1 MHSPSPRSLVDL
13 PIRRLNRGDLVPCAD
28 LCEDRGWPRDEHRWG
43 LLLSAGTGYGIDA
56 PDGKGLA
63 ATCLTMPYGSGFTA
77 VGMMLVA
84 GRYARRGIA
93 RRLMR
98 HVMET
103 AGDTPLALYATEQG
117 RPLYEDLGFS
127 PVGRAERVGGRFE
140 ATGSGGSGSA
150 AHASSALPA
159 SAPPSS
165 VPSVTTRPAAADD
178 LQAMVRLDLPVFG
191 TDRTHLLARLPAFAD
206 RLQVAED
213 HGELVG
219 YAALWPSGQAEVV
232 GPLIAR
238 DTATA
243 QALVAALAAT
253 TDRPLRAD
261 VDDRHK
267 ELLGWLTEHG
277 LEPLSWTTV
286 MTYGIPELPGDAARR
301 FAPLT
306 VATG

>member
-84 GRYARRGIA
+84 GRYARQGIA

-117 RPLYEDLGFS
+117 QPLYEDLGFS

-140 ATGSGGSGSA
+140 ATGSGGSGSP
-150 AHASSALPA
+150 AHTSSELPSASS
-159 SAPPSS
+159 
-165 VPSVTTRPAAADD
+165 SVTTRPAAADD

-219 YAALWPSGQAEVV
+219 YAALWPSGHAEVV

-267 ELLGWLTEHG
+267 ELLGWLTDHG
-277 LEPLSWTTV
+277 LEPLSRTTV
-286 MTYGIPELPGDAARR
+286 MTYGIPDLPGDAARR

>member
-43 LLLSAGTGYGIDA
+43 LLLSAGIGYGIDA

-63 ATCLTMPYGSGFTA
+63 ATCLTTPYGSDLTA
-77 VGMMLVA
+77 VGMLLVA
-84 GRYARRGIA
+84 GRYGRQGLA

-103 AGDTPLALYATEQG
+103 VGDSPLALYATEQG
-117 RPLYEDLGFS
+117 RPLYEGLGFS
-127 PVGRAERVGGRFE
+127 PVGRAERVGGRFG
-140 ATGSGGSGSA
+140 TPRPGGSPSA
-150 AHASSALPA
+150 A
-159 SAPPSS
+159 PSR
-165 VPSVTTRPAAADD
+165 PSLTTRPAAADD

-191 TDRTHLLARLPAFAD
+191 ADRTHLLARLPAFSD
-206 RLQVAED
+206 RLQVAEE

-219 YAALWPSGQAEVV
+219 YAALWPSGHAAVV
-232 GPLIAR
+232 GPLVAR

-243 QALVAALAAT
+243 QALVSALAGT

-261 VDDRHK
+261 IDGRHK

-286 MTYGIPELPGDAARR
+286 MTYGLAELPGDAARR
-301 FAPLT
+301 FSPLT

>member
-63 ATCLTMPYGSGFTA
+63 GTCLTMPYGSDLTA
-77 VGMMLVA
+77 VGMLLVA
-84 GRYARRGIA
+84 ERYARRGLA

-98 HVMET
+98 HVLET
-103 AGDTPLALYATEQG
+103 VGDTPLALYATEQG
-117 RPLYEDLGFS
+117 QPLYEDLGFS
-127 PVGRAERVGGRFE
+127 PVGRAERVGGRFGAGGPDGSPS
-140 ATGSGGSGSA
+140 AT
-150 AHASSALPA
+150 ASPSRTSSTLPPPA
-159 SAPPSS
+159 S
-165 VPSVTTRPAAADD
+165 SVTTRPAAADD
-178 LQAMVRLDLPVFG
+178 LQAMVRLDFPVFG
-191 TDRTHLLARLPAFAD
+191 ADRTHLLARLPAFSD
-206 RLQVAED
+206 RLQVAEA

-219 YAALWPSGQAEVV
+219 YAALWPSGHAEVV

-261 VDDRHK
+261 VDARHE
-267 ELLGWLTEHG
+267 ELLGWLAEHG
-277 LEPLSWTTV
+277 LAPLSRTTV
-286 MTYGIPELPGDAARR
+286 MTYGIPDLPGDAARR

>member
-1 MHSPSPRSLVDL
+1 MHSPSPSSLVDL
-13 PIRRLNRGDLVPCAD
+13 PIRHLNRGDLVPCAD

-63 ATCLTMPYGSGFTA
+63 GTCLTMPYGSDLTA
-77 VGMMLVA
+77 VGMLLVA
-84 GRYARRGIA
+84 GRYARRGLA

-98 HVMET
+98 HVME
-103 AGDTPLALYATEQG
+103 AVGDTPLALYATEQG
-117 RPLYEDLGFS
+117 QPLYESLGFS
-127 PVGRAERVGGRFE
+127 PVSRAERVGGRFG
-140 ATGSGGSGSA
+140 TGGPGNSPSTM
-150 AHASSALPA
+150 AS
-159 SAPPSS
+159 PSRA
-165 VPSVTTRPAAADD
+165 SVTTRPAAADD

-191 TDRTHLLARLPAFAD
+191 TDRTHLLARLPAFSD
-206 RLQVAED
+206 RLRVAEE

-219 YAALWPSGQAEVV
+219 YAALWPSGHAEVV

-238 DTATA
+238 DAATA

-261 VDDRHK
+261 VDARHK
-267 ELLGWLTEHG
+267 ELLGWLAERG
-277 LEPLSWTTV
+277 LEPLSRTTV
-286 MTYGIPELPGDAARR
+286 MTYGIPDLPGDAARR